1 MTSPNHEFLD
11 YAIKYSSS
19 AREQRQGFS
28 DSERAILTDVED
40 NLADNPK
47 AYPGRTTPLTE
58 SVAIYRHPSPQLEV
72 TYELNE
78 EAGVI
83 SILHIVVPKLDV
95 IRPLFI
101 SYSHEDVEWLTELK
115 KYLRPLEKANL
126 IQIWDDSEIKAG
138 QEWATEIAGALNNA
152 KVALLLISQDFL
164 DSKFISNVELPKL
177 LDAAEERGTTILWV
191 ALRASTVDD
200 SEIARF
206 QAVHKDPP
214 LSELDETAREA
225 QFVNIYQR
233 VKQAVES

>member
-19 AREQRQGFS
+19 ARGQRQNFS

-40 NLADNPK
+40 NLSDNPK
-47 AYPGRTTPLTE
+47 AYPGRTVSLTE

-101 SYSHEDVEWLTELK
+101 SYSHEDVDWLTELK

-138 QEWATEIAGALNNA
+138 QEWAPEIAGALNNA

-164 DSKFISNVELPKL
+164 DSKFISTVELPKL
-177 LDAAEERGTTILWV
+177 LDAAEEGGATILWV

-206 QAVHKDPP
+206 HAVHKDPP

-233 VKQAVES
+233 IKQAVES